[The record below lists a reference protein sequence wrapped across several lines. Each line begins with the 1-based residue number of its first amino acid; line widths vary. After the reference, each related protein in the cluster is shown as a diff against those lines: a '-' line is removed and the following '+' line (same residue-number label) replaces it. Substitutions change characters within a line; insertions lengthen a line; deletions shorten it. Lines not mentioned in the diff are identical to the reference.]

1 MNRPKFSTIL
11 RQAKEQCIKEFDT
24 FDMHVNGDNIVKFF
38 ASGME
43 YRMSR
48 THNEA
53 ERTFLSCSDQNAFLM
68 GYLQGKGAD
77 TEMIELLEDICM
89 KDTDSHSYWTDV
101 FMRGLFYEASILE
114 SDKSQPPLD

>member
-1 MNRPKFSTIL
+1 
-11 RQAKEQCIKEFDT
+11 
-24 FDMHVNGDNIVKFF
+24 
-38 ASGME
+38 
-43 YRMSR
+43 MSR

-53 ERTFLSCSDQNAFLM
+53 ERTFLSCSNQNAFLM

-101 FMRGLFYEASILE
+101 FMRGLFYEESILE